1 MALGECKTLKNIV
14 LYLLKIESK
23 PFLSFDGCHMVKNKF
38 VEKQG
43 IFLIAAIQISPWSL
57 NNWAEKHRT

>member
-1 MALGECKTLKNIV
+1 MIDVVWE
-14 LYLLKIESK
+14 
-23 PFLSFDGCHMVKNKF
+23 NKF

-43 IFLIAAIQISPWSL
+43 IFLIGVTLILPWSL